1 MVIICSRRGW
11 FLCRTLSSKKLK
23 AHIGKSEMRRG
34 RVKVYISVGFL
45 HISEINKILG
55 KVGITN
61 MAYLTTTG
69 SGQPVLILKE
79 GTTRSRGKEAQRNNI
94 MAARVIGE
102 VLKTTLGPRGMDKML
117 IDSLGDITITNDGAA
132 ILKEIDVEHPAAKM
146 MVEIAKTQDDM
157 VGDGTTSAVVLA
169 SELLKRAE
177 ELLEQNIHPTILVS
191 GFRKASQKAIEV
203 INKTA
208 VPLDIN
214 DRKTLLKVALTSMS
228 SKAIGGAKDHLAEIS
243 IDAVK
248 QIAEQRGE
256 KTIADIDNI
265 QLIKKT
271 GKSLLETELIQGI
284 IIDKE
289 VVNPGMLK
297 MKENAKIALIDS
309 ALEIEKTE
317 ISAEIRIK
325 DPTQMKAFL
334 DQENDMMQDM
344 VVKIKASG
352 ANVIFCQKGID
363 DMVQHF
369 LAKEG
374 IIAARRVKESDMEK
388 LARATG
394 GRIISDLDD
403 LKKADLGSAGLV
415 EERKIGDDKMI
426 FVEKCKDPHSVA
438 ILIRAG
444 LERMVDEAERAMTD
458 SLSVVSD
465 VIENSQIVPGGGAIE
480 IEIAKELRK
489 YATKVGGREQ
499 LAVEAFAD
507 AVEVIPRTLA
517 ENAGLEPIDI
527 LVELRSTHDKADGK
541 FTGINVFTGK
551 LQDSVANGV
560 IEPIV
565 VKEQAIKSAA
575 ESAAMIL
582 RIDDVITAK
591 APKAPAGGPGGM
603 PGGMGEE

>member
-1 MVIICSRRGW
+1 
-11 FLCRTLSSKKLK
+11 
-23 AHIGKSEMRRG
+23 
-34 RVKVYISVGFL
+34 
-45 HISEINKILG
+45 
-55 KVGITN
+55 

-69 SGQPVLILKE
+69 SGQPVLVLKE

-117 IDSLGDITITNDGAA
+117 IDSLGEITITNDGAA

-157 VGDGTTSAVVLA
+157 VGDGTTSAVVIA
-169 SELLKRAE
+169 SELLRKAE
-177 ELLEQNIHPTILVS
+177 ELLDQNIHPTILVS
-191 GFRKASQKAIEV
+191 GYRKASQKAIEV
-203 INKTA
+203 IGKTSI
-208 VPLDIN
+208 PLDIN

-228 SKAIGGAKDHLAEIS
+228 SKAVGSAREHLAEIS

-248 QIAEQRGE
+248 QITEVRGD

-271 GKSLLETELIQGI
+271 GKSLLETQLIQGI
-284 IIDKE
+284 IVDKE
-289 VVNPGMLK
+289 IVNPGMPK
-297 MKENAKIALIDS
+297 SKENAKILLLDS

-317 ISAEIRIK
+317 ITAEIRIK
-325 DPTQMKAFL
+325 DPSQMKAFL
-334 DQENDMMQDM
+334 DQENTMMQQM
-344 VVKIKASG
+344 VNKVKASG
-352 ANVIFCQKGID
+352 ADVIFCQKGID

-374 IIAARRVKESDMEK
+374 LIAARRVKESDMEK
-388 LARATG
+388 LAKATG
-394 GRIISDLDD
+394 ARIVSDLDD
-403 LKKADLGSAGLV
+403 LKKEDLGLAGHV

-426 FVEKCKDPHSVA
+426 FVEKCKHAHSVA

-444 LERMVDEAERAMTD
+444 LERMVDEAERAMVD
-458 SLSVVSD
+458 CLSVVSD
-465 VIENSQIVPGGGAIE
+465 VIENNKIVPGGGAIE

-527 LVELRSTHDKADGK
+527 LVELRSVHDKPDSK
-541 FTGINVFTGK
+541 NMGINIFTGK
-551 LQDSVANGV
+551 LQDSIVNGV
-560 IEPIV
+560 IEPIM
-565 VKEQAIKSAA
+565 VKEQAIKSAS
-575 ESAAMIL
+575 ESAALIL

-591 APKAPAGGPGGM
+591 APRAPAGGM
-603 PGGMGEE
+603 PGGMED

>member
-1 MVIICSRRGW
+1 
-11 FLCRTLSSKKLK
+11 
-23 AHIGKSEMRRG
+23 
-34 RVKVYISVGFL
+34 
-45 HISEINKILG
+45 
-55 KVGITN
+55 

-94 MAARVIGE
+94 MAAQVIGE

-117 IDSLGDITITNDGAA
+117 VDSLGDITITNDGAA

-157 VGDGTTSAVVLA
+157 VGDGTTTTVILA
-169 SELLKRAE
+169 SELLKKAE
-177 ELLEQNIHPTILVS
+177 ELLDQNIHPIILVS
-191 GFRKASQKAIEV
+191 GYRKASQKAIEI
-203 INKTA
+203 INKIST
-208 VPLDIN
+208 PLDIN

-228 SKAIGGAKDHLAEIS
+228 SKSVGSAREHLAEIS

-248 QIAEQRGE
+248 QIAEVRGD

-265 QLIKKT
+265 QLVKKT
-271 GKSLLETELIQGI
+271 GKSLLETQLIRGI

-289 VVNPGMLK
+289 VVNPGMPK
-297 MKENAKIALIDS
+297 TKENAKILLLDA

-317 ISAEIRIK
+317 MSAEIRIK
-325 DPTQMKAFL
+325 DPSQMKAFL
-334 DQENDMMQDM
+334 DQENDMMEKM
-344 VVKIKASG
+344 VTKVKASG
-352 ANVIFCQKGID
+352 ADIVFCQKGID

-369 LAKEG
+369 LSKAG
-374 IIAARRVKESDMEK
+374 IMAARRVKESDMEK
-388 LARATG
+388 LAKATG
-394 GRIISDLDD
+394 ARIISDLDD
-403 LKKADLGSAGLV
+403 LKAADLGLAGLV
-415 EERKIGDDKMI
+415 DERKIGDDKMI
-426 FVEKCKDPHSVA
+426 FVEKCKDPHSVS

-444 LERMVDEAERAMTD
+444 LERMVDEAERAITD

-465 VIENSQIVPGGGAIE
+465 VIENNKIVPGGGAVE
-480 IEIAKELRK
+480 IEVAKELRK

-507 AVEVIPRTLA
+507 AMEVIPRTLA
-517 ENAGLEPIDI
+517 ENAGLQPIDI
-527 LVELRSTHDKADGK
+527 LVELRSKHDSADGK
-541 FTGINVFTGK
+541 NIGINIFTGK
-551 LQDSVANGV
+551 LQNSLEEGV
-560 IEPIV
+560 IEPLV

-591 APKAPAGGPGGM
+591 SPKGGPGGPGGM
-603 PGGMGEE
+603 PGGPEGEE

>member
-1 MVIICSRRGW
+1 
-11 FLCRTLSSKKLK
+11 
-23 AHIGKSEMRRG
+23 
-34 RVKVYISVGFL
+34 
-45 HISEINKILG
+45 
-55 KVGITN
+55 

-157 VGDGTTSAVVLA
+157 VGDGTTSAVVLS
-169 SELLKRAE
+169 SELLKKAE

-191 GFRKASQKAIEV
+191 GFRKAGQKAIE
-203 INKTA
+203 IIGKTSQ
-208 VPLDIN
+208 PLD
-214 DRKTLLKVALTSMS
+214 KKKKKLLLKVALTSMS
-228 SKAIGGAKDHLAEIS
+228 SKSLGSARDHLAEIT
-243 IDAVK
+243 IEAVK
-248 QIAEQRGE
+248 QITEQRGDQ
-256 KTIADIDNI
+256 TIADIDNI
-265 QLIKKT
+265 QIIKKT
-271 GKSLLETELIQGI
+271 GKSLTETQLIQGI

-289 VVNPGMLK
+289 IVNPGMPK
-297 MKENAKIALIDS
+297 QKENAKIALLDS

-334 DQENDMMQDM
+334 DQENTMMQDM
-344 VVKIKASG
+344 VTKIKASG
-352 ANVIFCQKGID
+352 ATVVFCQKGVD

-369 LAKEG
+369 LAKDG

-394 GRIISDLDD
+394 GRVVSNLDD
-403 LKKADLGSAGLV
+403 LKKEDLGFAGLV
-415 EERKIGDDKMI
+415 EERKIGDDKLI
-426 FVEKCKDPHSVA
+426 FVEKCKTPHAVA

-444 LERMVDEAERAMTD
+444 LERLVDEAERALTD

-465 VIENSQIVPGGGAIE
+465 VMENNKIVPGGGAIE

-527 LVELRSTHDKADGK
+527 LVELRSIHDKDDGK
-541 FTGINVFTGK
+541 FKGLNVFTGK
-551 LQDSVANGV
+551 LQDSIANGV
-560 IEPIV
+560 IEPIM
-565 VKEQAIKSAA
+565 VKEQAIKSAS
-575 ESAAMIL
+575 ESAALIL

-591 APKAPAGGPGGM
+591 APKAPAGAPGGM
-603 PGGMGEE
+603 ED

>member
-1 MVIICSRRGW
+1 
-11 FLCRTLSSKKLK
+11 
-23 AHIGKSEMRRG
+23 
-34 RVKVYISVGFL
+34 
-45 HISEINKILG
+45 
-55 KVGITN
+55 

-117 IDSLGDITITNDGAA
+117 IDGLGDITITNDGAA

-157 VGDGTTSAVVLA
+157 VGDGTTTAVVLA
-169 SELLKRAE
+169 SELLKKAE
-177 ELLEQNIHPTILVS
+177 ELLDQNIHPIILVS
-191 GFRKASQKAIEV
+191 GYRKASQKAIEV
-203 INKTA
+203 INKIA
-208 VPLDIN
+208 VPLDVN

-228 SKAIGGAKDHLAEIS
+228 SKSLGSAKEHLAEIS

-248 QIAEQRGE
+248 QIAEQRGD

-271 GKSLLETELIQGI
+271 GKSLLETQLIRGI

-289 VVNPGMLK
+289 VVNPGMPK
-297 MKENAKIALIDS
+297 TKENAKVLLLDV

-317 ISAEIRIK
+317 MSAEIRIK
-325 DPTQMKAFL
+325 DPSQMKAFL
-334 DQENDMMQDM
+334 DQENGMMEKM
-344 VVKIKASG
+344 VTKVKASG
-352 ANVIFCQKGID
+352 ADIVFCQKGID

-369 LAKEG
+369 LSKAG
-374 IIAARRVKESDMEK
+374 IMAARRVKESDMEK

-394 GRIISDLDD
+394 GRIISQLDD
-403 LKKADLGSAGLV
+403 LKVADLGLAGLV

-444 LERMVDEAERAMTD
+444 LERMVDEAERAMVD

-465 VIENSQIVPGGGAIE
+465 VMENNKIVAGGGAVE
-480 IEIAKELRK
+480 IEVAKELRK

-507 AVEVIPRTLA
+507 AIEVIPRALA
-517 ENAGLEPIDI
+517 ENGGLEPIDI
-527 LVELRSTHDKADGK
+527 LVALRSRHDTAEGK
-541 FTGINVFTGK
+541 NIGINVFTGK
-551 LQDSVANGV
+551 LQDSIEEGV
-560 IEPIV
+560 IEPLV

-591 APKAPAGGPGGM
+591 SPKGGPGGPGGM
-603 PGGMGEE
+603 PGGPEE